1 MRNFSSFS
9 RMESIAYGET
19 LFNKSIEAMGVYV
32 SDLMKHLITD
42 PRYNRGPD
50 GKYHHYQEPCSRL
63 EEYVT
68 CHMPRDVAEDVTY
81 RIISR
86 VSVCYTHLT
95 NDLKFRHACEE
106 IAPYILKAVIHPA
119 VKRLDFIRDNWHPT
133 LLEFYDDINGDLIY
147 RTLPLLRDLKVL
159 RIRKMSTF
167 GRVPLEVESIKDTLE
182 EFSTRNYLEADIETL
197 ANKCKRIKCLEL
209 GGRKHIASNIF
220 DLISRFEFVEEL
232 NLIMLSFINSVDLQR
247 ILCWLV
253 GRIPPR
259 KASSQN
265 SGDIPTNSGVPSPTR
280 EEESVDEQLRSP
292 PERHS
297 GQLKSFGCANVTFEH
312 ISLISKFY
320 NLTSLIISDAMPPC
334 SLAPLRSLNQLK
346 NLTLIRSY
354 FSDAEELLIALG
366 SHLICLK
373 LIDVFGT
380 NFNLISQKCVTL
392 ECFHLFFSRPE
403 FLILPA
409 NYHDV
414 DSHSLPSPDF
424 PRVLTLQL
432 YITERL
438 AQRYVVSRFPNLKKL
453 SVVLTCDD
461 FVLLDSLLR
470 GSRPTSLQE
479 LYWGSDTLVIFSESG
494 HNIYKFVR
502 VSRGIVQRIV
512 T

>member
-9 RMESIAYGET
+9 RMESLAYGET
-19 LFNKSIEAMGVYV
+19 LFNKSIEVMGVYV
-32 SDLMKHLITD
+32 SDLMKSLITD
-42 PRYNRGPD
+42 PRYSRGPD

-86 VSVCYTHLT
+86 ISVCYTYLT
-95 NDLKFRHACEE
+95 NDVRFRRACEE
-106 IAPYILKAVIHPA
+106 IAPYVLKAVIHPA

-133 LLEFYDDINGDLIY
+133 LLEFYDDVNGDLIY

-167 GRVPLEVESIKDTLE
+167 GRVPLEVEGFKDTLE
-182 EFSTRNYLEADIETL
+182 EFSTRSYLEADIETL

-209 GGRKHIASNIF
+209 GGRKHISSNIF
-220 DLISRFEFVEEL
+220 YLISRFECVEEL
-232 NLIMLSFINSVDLQR
+232 NLIMLSFINGADMQR

-253 GRIPPR
+253 GGIPSR
-259 KASSQN
+259 NASSQN
-265 SGDIPTNSGVPSPTR
+265 SGDIPTHAGVSSEKR
-280 EEESVDEQLRSP
+280 EDELVDEQLRSP

-297 GQLKSFGCANVTFEH
+297 GQLKSFGCANVTNEH
-312 ISLISKFY
+312 VSLIGKFY

-334 SLAPLRSLNQLK
+334 SLTPLSRLNQLK

-354 FSDAEELLIALG
+354 FSDAEELLTAVG
-366 SHLICLK
+366 NQLICLK

-380 NFNLISQKCVTL
+380 NFTLISQKCRSL

-403 FLILPA
+403 LLVLPA
-409 NYHDV
+409 NYRDV

-424 PRVLTLQL
+424 SCVITLQL

-438 AQRYVVSRFPNLKKL
+438 AQRYVVSRFPNLRKL

-470 GSRPTSLQE
+470 GTRPTSLRE
-479 LYWGSDTLVIFSESG
+479 LYWGSDTLVIFSERG
-494 HNIYKFVR
+494 HYIYKFVR
-502 VSRGIVQRIV
+502 VSGGIVQRIV